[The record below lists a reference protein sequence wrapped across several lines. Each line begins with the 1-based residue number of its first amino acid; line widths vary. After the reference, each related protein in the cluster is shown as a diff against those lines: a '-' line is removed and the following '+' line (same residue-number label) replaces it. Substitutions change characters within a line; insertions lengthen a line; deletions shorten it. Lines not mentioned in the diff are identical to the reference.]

1 MSSWSLT
8 AAMAGLLK
16 NKVQKKYKKKKVLM
30 VLPMAGLFLFRVPNV
45 LCAYMRVY
53 IHVYRSEGRAAERR
67 IDVRNG
73 CIGRIYAYRYIKRI
87 YTCMKEGLLKEA

>member
-1 MSSWSLT
+1 MKT
-8 AAMAGLLK
+8 DM
-16 NKVQKKYKKKKVLM
+16 
-30 VLPMAGLFLFRVPNV
+30 
-45 LCAYMRVY
+45 YMY
-53 IHVYRSEGRAAERR
+53 EGRAAERR

>member
-1 MSSWSLT
+1 MYVRN
-8 AAMAGLLK
+8 GCI
-16 NKVQKKYKKKKVLM
+16 V
-30 VLPMAGLFLFRVPNV
+30 RIH
-45 LCAYMRVY
+45 AYTYETDMY
-53 IHVYRSEGRAAERR
+53 MYEGRAAERR